1 MKNWKE
7 DLVDR
12 INYDQSIIQSELDKP
27 LTNSASVCRCLCR
40 QCNNIF
46 EVNEEMATGFLNTM
60 KLLASSPE
68 INLQKKTDFNKWYF
82 EVNYCNLCQREKDVS
97 IKIQQL
103 AKEH

>member
-1 MKNWKE
+1 VKNWKE
-7 DLVDR
+7 DLVGR
-12 INYDQSIIQSELDKP
+12 INYDESLIQNELSKALVGP
-27 LTNSASVCRCLCR
+27 TSVCRCLCR

-68 INLQKKTDFNKWYF
+68 IILQKKTDFNKWYF
-82 EVNYCNLCQREKDVS
+82 EVNYCHLCQREKDVS

-103 AKEH
+103 TKKH